1 MEAGPLLQEWCHNNR
16 EEIPP
21 ITALQCCDWRDSPPL
36 CGLLQGSGCDS
47 LRTNDHKLP
56 VVHQCCWFSSCW
68 EGWKPAVRL
77 SRWTESTFS
86 EKDRVLQCFHVC
98 CCHGDRLQTAAG
110 SVLTNA
116 EVGYPLGPA
125 RVTTC
130 CCDMSC
136 RSNCISWGLAV
147 CGLAKY
153 NLFVLLGSQ

>member
-16 EEIPP
+16 RNPSNHRSTMLWLEGFPTSLWTHARI
-21 ITALQCCDWRDSPPL
+21 
-36 CGLLQGSGCDS
+36 SGCDS

-130 CCDMSC
+130 CCDTSC

-147 CGLAKY
+147 CRLAKY